1 MTYFYNV
8 KVRGGVSQT
17 PPRKWPLRPPEVVFE
32 AGNQMH
38 GIYKDILGPEMDRK
52 WAGNG
57 IIDINDIDIIEA
69 MDTIEIVEGIE
80 IIIMIIIIIIIISIG
95 IFLTVTT

>member
-1 MTYFYNV
+1 MLDRVYLTLLGLGYFYNV
-8 KVRGGVSQT
+8 KDWGGVSQT

-52 WAGNG
+52 WTGNG
-57 IIDINDIDIIEA
+57 PEMA
-69 MDTIEIVEGIE
+69 
-80 IIIMIIIIIIIISIG
+80 S
-95 IFLTVTT
+95 LTSMTLT

>member
-1 MTYFYNV
+1 MVVMLDRVYLTLLGLGYFYNV
-8 KVRGGVSQT
+8 KDWGGVSQT

-52 WAGNG
+52 WTGNG
-57 IIDINDIDIIEA
+57 PEMA
-69 MDTIEIVEGIE
+69 
-80 IIIMIIIIIIIISIG
+80 S
-95 IFLTVTT
+95 LTSMTLT

>member
-17 PPRKWPLRPPEVVFE
+17 PPRKWPLRLPEVVFE

-38 GIYKDILGPEMDRK
+38 RIYEEISAPEMTGNGQEMGRK
-52 WAGNG
+52 WGN
-57 IIDINDIDIIEA
+57 
-69 MDTIEIVEGIE
+69 
-80 IIIMIIIIIIIISIG
+80 
-95 IFLTVTT
+95 

>member
-1 MTYFYNV
+1 MDFQDFLAWLTLLCVGYFYNV
-8 KVRGGVSQT
+8 KVCVGGVNLT

-52 WAGNG
+52 WTGNG
-57 IIDINDIDIIEA
+57 PEMA
-69 MDTIEIVEGIE
+69 
-80 IIIMIIIIIIIISIG
+80 S
-95 IFLTVTT
+95 LTSMTLT